1 MVPPNNER
9 ARSGFAHISVT
20 QTLHRPG
27 GLLGSVV
34 LERGSFQ
41 KESKRAFNFVSPQQ
55 LKLSNPQ
62 DGNKTDKLMLNI
74 IKISLFVF
82 FSLCAAVAME
92 AVQTQFMVFCL
103 FFRSLLLYY

>member
-1 MVPPNNER
+1 
-9 ARSGFAHISVT
+9 
-20 QTLHRPG
+20 
-27 GLLGSVV
+27 
-34 LERGSFQ
+34 
-41 KESKRAFNFVSPQQ
+41 
-55 LKLSNPQ
+55 
-62 DGNKTDKLMLNI
+62 MLNI